1 MGLTRYAIRRL
12 LQAVPVVLGLL
23 TVTFV
28 LANAI
33 PGNPVEV
40 MLGPSPSLEEVTR
53 IEARYGLDRPLAERY
68 VNYLAGVLRG
78 DLGTSL
84 YFEVPVARKIA
95 ERLPKTLLLVVAGYA
110 FALLTAIPLGIVS
123 ATRRDTATD
132 HVGRVVSLLGVS
144 TPSFWIALLLVLV
157 FAHGIGWFPA
167 TDLVLPWADPATVD
181 GAATHLGVLGQ
192 SARHLVLPTVALG
205 TLQMASIARIERAE
219 LLEALAADYVTR
231 ARAYG
236 VSERRILTGHA
247 VRNAQLPVITVI
259 GLQLSTAVAG
269 AVLIEVVFA
278 INGMGTLVL
287 TGIYNLDYPLILGT
301 TVVFGTVFVLGT
313 ILTDVAYA
321 WLDPRITYGEAD

>member
-40 MLGPSPSLEEVTR
+40 MLGPSPSLEEVAR

-95 ERLPKTLLLVVAGYA
+95 ERLPKTLLLVVASYA

-123 ATRRDTATD
+123 ATRRNTATD
-132 HVGRVVSLLGVS
+132 HVARVVSLLGVS
-144 TPSFWIALLLVLV
+144 TPSFWIALLLVLI
-157 FAHGIGWFPA
+157 FAHGLGWFPA

-181 GAATHLGVLGQ
+181 GAATSLGVLGQ

-219 LLEALAADYVTR
+219 LLSALSADYVTH

-236 VSERRILTGHA
+236 VSERRVLTRHA
-247 VRNAQLPVITVI
+247 FRNAQLPVITVI
-259 GLQLSTAVAG
+259 GLQLSSAVAG

-321 WLDPRITYGEAD
+321 WLDPRITYGEAG